1 LKCAA
6 GCGSFAPPAV
16 QIAGV
21 TVEGC
26 RMKLQVKKVAV
37 RTCHGGRVL
46 ALSRAGMLALSLFP
60 VACGGVFD
68 GPETPTIE
76 AVIPSGSEP
85 SRTSANATGGNIAA
99 VTSALRRRRHWGHNI
114 PAATDGSIGAG
125 GSAPVGTGG
134 SAPDGAGGST
144 PLSTGGSAPVD
155 TGGSTLTGTG
165 GALSPRTGGAAPVS
179 TGGQAGSTT
188 TPPPGPSPDAFL
200 GGFFP
205 IAVDGPRPTDFQGSK
220 DCSSTPASGNYAGW
234 TSCGINTI
242 ARGPDCSDDSCPAT
256 FDAQVTAAGLHM
268 IRAPLPDPAQDIA
281 KHKNDHLLLAWA
293 QMDEPD
299 ANGNLSQNMSALRSR
314 YASLNALPGHPPIYT
329 NMGGSDLM
337 VTGQAY
343 QQAFTYTDWTAND
356 IYPVS
361 GWLDERFTR
370 GELTLVGKALAQMDA
385 FAPGKPR
392 FDWIETNNIL
402 GKGDPTQAEVRAE
415 IWIAVVAGARGILY
429 FQEQVEPDFNLLST
443 TGAVRAEMG
452 RQHGT
457 ITQLAGVLQGPIN
470 PSNMGATAPA
480 PLMIGWRQSA
490 SGRYIIVVNT
500 SGSTVSGASVT
511 LTGLTGA
518 QAASVWDE
526 ARMVSISNGI
536 LTDDFAPYA
545 RHIYVVQ

>member
-1 LKCAA
+1 
-6 GCGSFAPPAV
+6 
-16 QIAGV
+16 
-21 TVEGC
+21 
-26 RMKLQVKKVAV
+26 MKLQVKKVAV
-37 RTCHGGRVL
+37 GMCHGGRVL

-68 GPETPTIE
+68 GPETPTSE
-76 AVIPSGSEP
+76 AVTPSGSEA
-85 SRTSANATGGNIAA
+85 SSTNANATGGNVAA
-99 VTSALRRRRHWGHNI
+99 ITSALRRRRHWGHNM
-114 PAATDGSIGAG
+114 PGSTGGSNGGG

-134 SAPDGAGGST
+134 SAPD
-144 PLSTGGSAPVD
+144 STGGSAPVSTGGSAPVSTGGSPSTD
-155 TGGSTLTGTG
+155 TGGATSAGTG
-165 GALSPRTGGAAPVS
+165 GATLVS

-188 TPPPGPSPDAFL
+188 TPPPGTSPDAFL

-205 IAVDGPRPTDFQGSK
+205 IAVDGPRPTDFQGST
-220 DCSSTPASGNYAGW
+220 DCSTTPARGNYAGW
-234 TSCGINTI
+234 SNCGINTI
-242 ARGPDCSDDSCPAT
+242 VRGPDCSDDSCPAT
-256 FDAQVTAAGLHM
+256 FDALVTAAGLHM
-268 IRAPLPDPAQDIA
+268 IRAPLPDAAQDIA
-281 KHKNDHLLLAWA
+281 KHKDDHLLLAWA

-299 ANGNLSQNMSALRSR
+299 ANGNLSQHMSALSSR
-314 YASLNALPGHPPIYT
+314 YASLIALPGHPPIYT

-370 GELTLVGKALAQMDA
+370 GDLTLVGKALAQMDA

-392 FDWIETNNIL
+392 FAWIEANDIL
-402 GKGDPTQAEVRAE
+402 GKGDPTPAEVRAE
-415 IWIAVVAGARGILY
+415 IWIAIVAGARGIFY
-429 FQEQVEPDFNLLST
+429 FQEQVEPNFDLLST
-443 TGAVRAEMG
+443 TGAVRTEMG
-452 RQHGT
+452 KQHNT
-457 ITQLAGVLQGPIN
+457 ITQLAGVLQGPID
-470 PSNMGATAPA
+470 PSNMGAAAPA
-480 PLMIGWRQSA
+480 PLMIGWRQAA

-526 ARMVSISNGI
+526 SRMVSISNGS

-545 RHIYVVQ
+545 RHIYVVP